1 MHAGAR
7 VAGRGGLAAGM
18 WIGATV
24 VGLAVGGFVF
34 HFPGSFGEP
43 TLQPSAAIFGA
54 LIGAVT
60 GLAVGVAQLVA
71 LGARGRRGRL
81 VAWMAL
87 GIGITHALNDAMPV
101 AIGIVGVSALAG
113 LAMGASYAAI
123 VGDRRTLPV
132 LLVGAAWALGLVAAA
147 MASSALGLPWTE
159 TPVGWSTHRA
169 IEGIVVGLAWAPVA
183 VIAGVLGRLRADG
196 QTMLLPS

>member
-1 MHAGAR
+1 
-7 VAGRGGLAAGM
+7 M

-60 GLAVGVAQLVA
+60 GLAVGVAQVVA
-71 LGARGRRGRL
+71 LGASGRRSRL
-81 VAWMAL
+81 AAWMAL

-101 AIGIVGVSALAG
+101 SIGIVGVSALAG
-113 LAMGASYAAI
+113 LGMGASYAAI
-123 VGDRRTLPV
+123 VGDHRPRPM
-132 LLVGAAWALGLVAAA
+132 LLVGAAWALGLVAATT
-147 MASSALGLPWTE
+147 ASSALGLPWTE

-169 IEGIVVGLAWAPVA
+169 IEGIVVGLVWAPVA

-196 QTMLLPS
+196 QTMVLPS

>member
-1 MHAGAR
+1 VDPGPP
-7 VAGRGGLAAGM
+7 VAGRRALGAGL
-18 WIGATV
+18 WTGATV

-54 LIGAVT
+54 VIGAVT
-60 GLAVGVAQLVA
+60 GLAVGVVQLVA
-71 LGARGRRGRL
+71 LGARSRRGRL

-87 GIGITHALNDAMPV
+87 GIGITHALNDAMPRS
-101 AIGIVGVSALAG
+101 IGIVGVSALAG
-113 LAMGASYAAI
+113 LGIGASYAAI
-123 VGDRRTLPV
+123 VGDHRPQPV
-132 LLVGAAWALGLVAAA
+132 LLVGAAWAFGLVAATT
-147 MASSALGLPWTE
+147 ASSTLGLPWTE

-169 IEGIVVGLAWAPVA
+169 IEGIVVGLVWAPVA

-196 QTMLLPS
+196 QIMLART